1 MTFRGTVAAD
11 AFSGPLTGNADT
23 ATSASAI
30 AAAGA
35 FTSTEKTGTGA
46 SQNTAHGLGTAP
58 RLVTVFVSDSGATG
72 IYTLVPG
79 THTTTNCVFTVTT
92 GVKYYVQAIK

>member
-11 AFSGPLTGNADT
+11 AFSGPLTGNSDT
-23 ATSASAI
+23 ATSASTL

-35 FTSTEKTGTGA
+35 FTSTQQTGTGA
-46 SQNTAHGLGTAP
+46 PQNVPHGFGAAP
-58 RLVTVFVSDSGATG
+58 RLVMVFVSDSGATG

-92 GVKYYVQAIK
+92 GVKFYVQAIK